1 MNGLIYHYALHAQT
15 RDELR
20 AAADARNAGRPNR
33 RRLFRRSF

>member
-1 MNGLIYHYALHAQT
+1 MNGLIYHYALQAKT